1 MARRTQRYHQL
12 QLGNA
17 WHPMMDGQLAAF
29 QIRAPAASAAVSLQN
44 RFAQSTVI
52 FLILPFHRV
61 TARTETKCE
70 NLLIPAGLARMTIIK
85 TRHIFAA
92 PLEELDTTIGHLAK
106 QRSDSHG
113 RTS

>member
-1 MARRTQRYHQL
+1 
-12 QLGNA
+12 
-17 WHPMMDGQLAAF
+17 
-29 QIRAPAASAAVSLQN
+29 
-44 RFAQSTVI
+44 
-52 FLILPFHRV
+52 
-61 TARTETKCE
+61 
-70 NLLIPAGLARMTIIK
+70 MTIIK